1 MATATQPTQQPT
13 PASQLAVI
21 QHKLGKWELTHLR
34 ALTASL
40 VEQVEQLESNLERAR
55 ADAEAAWREVEVW
68 RDQLTNMVDDIQT
81 TGCRVG
87 LTQTGQLVTMPMP
100 TSGGVDID
108 AVHQRINACV
118 PKTIV
123 DADALRRAGD
133 NGYAVREGGAA

>member
-1 MATATQPTQQPT
+1 MAAATQPTQQPT
-13 PASQLAVI
+13 PASQLAAI

-68 RDQLTNMVDDIQT
+68 RDQVTNMVDDIQT
-81 TGCRVG
+81 TGCRGG
-87 LTQTGQLVTMPMP
+87 LTQTGQLVTMP
-100 TSGGVDID
+100 GVDID
-108 AVHQRINACV
+108 SAHKACQPTV
-118 PKTIV
+118 TLNHLDGTV
-123 DADALRRAGD
+123 TQLHAGD